1 MSSPDREIGL
11 DQLGAMAE
19 EGLKNGQ
26 QVRMTVVGNSMYPL
40 FRNRMDSVILS
51 PITKRIQTRDVVLY
65 KRNNGQYVL
74 HRMIK
79 RKGNVYSANGDNQYW
94 VESPLYPGQMI
105 GVMTGFIRGE
115 KEFSVCA
122 PWYRLYSVLWTVG
135 KKHRKLML
143 RIIRKL
149 IKLRA
154 WVRKR

>member
-19 EGLKNGQ
+19 EGLLNGQ

-40 FRNRMDSVILS
+40 FRNRKDSVILS

-65 KRNNGQYVL
+65 KRSNGQYVL

-115 KEFSVCA
+115 REFSGRT
-122 PWYRLYSVLWTVG
+122 PWYRLYSFLWTVG
-135 KKHRKLML
+135 KKHRRLML
-143 RIIRKL
+143 WIMSKL
-149 IKLRA
+149 IKLHA